1 MQMTNIGS
9 GYLIKTT
16 GGRIICLCISVYAA
30 VMFGYLTALL
40 ATFFI
45 DRETKDP
52 KQEIASQKS
61 VQEVQEEIIELRHLI
76 ENFVNHFPNK
86 S

>member
-1 MQMTNIGS
+1 
-9 GYLIKTT
+9 
-16 GGRIICLCISVYAA
+16 
-30 VMFGYLTALL
+30 MFGYLTALL

-52 KQEIASQKS
+52 KPEIAHQKS
-61 VQEVQEEIIELRHLI
+61 VQEIQEEIIQLRHLI
-76 ENFVNHFPNK
+76 EDFVNNFSNK

>member
-1 MQMTNIGS
+1 
-9 GYLIKTT
+9 
-16 GGRIICLCISVYAA
+16 
-30 VMFGYLTALL
+30 MFGYLTALL

-52 KQEIASQKS
+52 KPEISQKS
-61 VQEVQEEIIELRHLI
+61 VQEIREEIIQLRHLI
-76 ENFVNHFPNK
+76 EDFVNNLSNK